1 MELDSMTVV
10 LSEREPVVVVVG
22 VGATVC
28 CVPFTG
34 DVVAEVWLS
43 DPFAAALVAL
53 VAVLL
58 VAPAPAPLD
67 IAVAPPDVAV
77 AVAGAK
83 VPVEPSVLE

>member
-1 MELDSMTVV
+1 MIAM

-28 CVPFTG
+28 CVVFTG
-34 DVVAEVWLS
+34 DVVAEVRLS
-43 DPFAAALVAL
+43 NPFAAVLVAL
-53 VAVLL
+53 LAVLL
-58 VAPAPAPLD
+58 AAPLD
-67 IAVAPPDVAV
+67 IAAAPLDIAV

>member
-1 MELDSMTVV
+1 MELDGMTLV

-43 DPFAAALVAL
+43 DPFATALVAL

-67 IAVAPPDVAV
+67 IAVA
-77 AVAGAK
+77 VAGAK

>member
-1 MELDSMTVV
+1 MTLV

-43 DPFAAALVAL
+43 DPFATALVAL

-67 IAVAPPDVAV
+67 IAVA
-77 AVAGAK
+77 VAGAK

>member
-1 MELDSMTVV
+1 MIVV
-10 LSEREPVVVVVG
+10 LSEREPVVVVVVVVG

-34 DVVAEVWLS
+34 DVVAEVGLAN
-43 DPFAAALVAL
+43 PFAALLVAL

-58 VAPAPAPLD
+58 VAPAPAPL
-67 IAVAPPDVAV
+67 DVAV

>member
-1 MELDSMTVV
+1 MIV
-10 LSEREPVVVVVG
+10 LLPDWEPAVVVG
-22 VGATVC
+22 VGATLC

-43 DPFAAALVAL
+43 APFAAVLVAS
-53 VAVLL
+53 VAALL
-58 VAPAPAPLD
+58 VAAAPAPL
-67 IAVAPPDVAV
+67 DVAV